1 MLLFIH
7 TVLIYISIKMKP
19 IYLSLRDRNAMLE
32 NNPGDTLVAGRGG
45 EGAQVSPVAK
55 IVCEQKISVKRK
67 LKVIKAL
74 IRTWQELGR
83 VNIVIDLGELSFEL
97 DAFQAGNN
105 LFDLIVGVVSKLE

>member
-55 IVCEQKISVKRK
+55 IVCEHNNERK
-67 LKVIKAL
+67 KETESDK
-74 IRTWQELGR
+74 
-83 VNIVIDLGELSFEL
+83 
-97 DAFQAGNN
+97 
-105 LFDLIVGVVSKLE
+105 KL